1 MFNNLF
7 KILIVSTVAIS
18 FNATTTQTHSVNQ
31 LQKVVDNDM
40 RKQYYVSCK
49 AEKRK
54 HCHFDSFTKALVLRI
69 K

>member
-1 MFNNLF
+1 MKKTALVCSV
-7 KILIVSTVAIS
+7 LVIS

-31 LQKVVDNDM
+31 LQKVVDNDI
-40 RKQYYVSCK
+40 RKQYYMSCK

-54 HCHFDSFTKALVLRI
+54 KCHFDSFTKAVVLKI